1 MELEVVSIL
10 RGVDIAADFS
20 LRSSCKFDLMWGTRW
35 ETAVM
40 YQSPLFFF
48 RLKATRLCAEETNN
62 FGGRAGRNHSAGT
75 AILPGVAKGVMT
87 TQIHST
93 GACEASSTVP
103 CHDSCETVTRATGS
117 RTGSPVGSRSSSIRP
132 NLSEGT
138 VMEETTLMPCLCRRR
153 FHHESGPGLI
163 I

>member
-1 MELEVVSIL
+1 MISIL

-35 ETAVM
+35 ESAVM

-48 RLKATRLCAEETNN
+48 RLKATRLRAEETNN
-62 FGGRAGRNHSAGT
+62 FGGRAGRTHSAGT

-103 CHDSCETVTRATGS
+103 CHDSWETVTALARGMV
-117 RTGSPVGSRSSSIRP
+117 PVGSRSSSIRP
-132 NLSEGT
+132 KVSEGI
-138 VMEETTLMPCLCRRR
+138 VKEETTLMPCLCRRR
-153 FHHESGPGLI
+153 FHHESGPGGHNFGLI